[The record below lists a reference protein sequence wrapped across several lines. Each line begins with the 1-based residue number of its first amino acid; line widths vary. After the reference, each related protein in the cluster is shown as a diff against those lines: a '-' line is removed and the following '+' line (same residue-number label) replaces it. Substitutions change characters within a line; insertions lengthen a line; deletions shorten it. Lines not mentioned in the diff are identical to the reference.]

1 LALFSKRLPHVLTRK
16 DLALVLASTYAASA
30 NVDFD
35 EAHERMERAVGSPH
49 VADQLYAG
57 LSAALFDRQ
66 GPRTVED
73 ALIDSLSDGVL
84 KRRSKVRAAEIS
96 PSISAAMVMLNL
108 ELGYAPEM
116 MRSALTTDK
125 GRALL
130 EAGLRSLGTHLLREL
145 IK

>member
-1 LALFSKRLPHVLTRK
+1 MALFSKRLPHVLTRK
-16 DLALVLASTYAASA
+16 DLALIVASTYAASA

-35 EAHERMERAVGSPH
+35 EAHERMERAVGSQAI
-49 VADQLYAG
+49 VDQLYAG
-57 LSAALFDRQ
+57 LSAALEGRK
-66 GPRTVED
+66 GPRTNED

-84 KRRSKVRAAEIS
+84 KRRSKVRAADLT
-96 PSISAAMVMLNL
+96 PGISAAMVLLNL

-130 EAGLRSLGTHLLREL
+130 DSGLRSLGTHLLKEL